1 MAGGGDNLKDR
12 RTARRPQRVEPPA
25 SRQRQPQLQTDQGLA
40 SLIPELTYTLQ
51 DVKDAIDTIAW
62 HGGNMQHSLTADG
75 GYTTSLELE
84 SKLPEDLVDA
94 LYEEV
99 PGDYSGVIAYYR
111 DKKTGKEASVTAG
124 DQEKPK
130 RLRHLYASKAN
141 AKRAVEKE
149 WKKIQAGLPSS

>member
-1 MAGGGDNLKDR
+1 MADGGDNPKDR
-12 RTARRPQRVEPPA
+12 RTAHRPQRVEPPA
-25 SRQRQPQLQTDQGLA
+25 ARQRQPQLQTGQGLA
-40 SLIPELTYTLQ
+40 SLIPELTCTLQ

-99 PGDYSGVIAYYR
+99 PSNYSSVIAY
-111 DKKTGKEASVTAG
+111 
-124 DQEKPK
+124 
-130 RLRHLYASKAN
+130 
-141 AKRAVEKE
+141 
-149 WKKIQAGLPSS
+149 

>member
-99 PGDYSGVIAYYR
+99 PSNYSSVIAY
-111 DKKTGKEASVTAG
+111 
-124 DQEKPK
+124 
-130 RLRHLYASKAN
+130 
-141 AKRAVEKE
+141 
-149 WKKIQAGLPSS
+149 